1 MSRDYN
7 ANVKDAEK
15 VKNCVR
21 AGIVDVDRISKLL
34 QISKRDLERC
44 YPFELELTND
54 EDLAVVANVA
64 FEMAACGKF
73 PHMTQWYLR
82 QKGGSIWQE
91 PQQVTQQ
98 ATAPIVIVMKPE

>member
-1 MSRDYN
+1 MSREYM

-15 VKNCVR
+15 VRNCVR
-21 AGIVDVDRISKLL
+21 AGIVDLDRISKLTH
-34 QISKRDLERC
+34 IPRKDLERC
-44 YPFELELTND
+44 YPYELELTND

-82 QKGGSIWQE
+82 QKGGPIWQE
-91 PQQVTQQ
+91 PQQVAQQ
-98 ATAPIVIVMKPE
+98 SSAPIVIVMKQE